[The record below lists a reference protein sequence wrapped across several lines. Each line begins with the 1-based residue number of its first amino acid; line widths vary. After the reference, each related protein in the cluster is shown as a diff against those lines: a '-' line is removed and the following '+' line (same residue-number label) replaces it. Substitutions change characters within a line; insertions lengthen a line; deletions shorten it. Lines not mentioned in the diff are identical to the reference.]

1 MRDAETI
8 LAIIRDRGKRGL
20 PLENIYRLLY
30 NPALYLRAYAR
41 LYPNKGAL
49 TQGSTEETVDGMSV
63 AKIHNLIN
71 DLRYERHR
79 WTPVRRVYIPKRN
92 GKQRPLGIP
101 TWKDKLLQE
110 VLRSILEAYYEPQFS
125 IRSHGFRP
133 NRGCHTALR
142 DVQTYWGGVRWIIE
156 GDIAGFFDTIN
167 HDRLLEILGEK
178 LHDQRLLRLF
188 GQLLESGYLE
198 EWHYHK
204 TISGTPQ
211 GGVISPLLANIYL
224 DRFDQYI
231 ETVLIPAHT
240 RGEHRADNRAYE
252 RVAKAYDR
260 AKKRGQKQE
269 AKALRK
275 QMQRLPS
282 GDHRDPNY
290 RRLRYVRYA
299 DDWMLGFIGPRHEA
313 EAIKQQVA
321 TYLQTTLHLTLAEDK
336 TLITHISTRAA
347 RFLGYEIVNQQD
359 DGKYTGKRRTIN
371 GAIGLRVPRDVID
384 AACARYEREGKP
396 KSLPERTHDDDYS
409 IVTRYQQEY
418 RGLVQYY
425 ALAHNVGSL
434 WQLHGVMKGSLLKTL
449 AQKHKASVHQM
460 AGKYHATTTAP
471 NGTVLRCLEVT
482 VERPGKRALTARF
495 GGISLRREP
504 RATLDDNRPKPSG
517 SLRTEILQ
525 RLLADECELC
535 GSHDNVQVHHIRKLA
550 DLKRKDG
557 KERPRWVIRMAARQR
572 KTLVVCH
579 ACHQAIHAGQVAQRG
594 GSK

>member
-1 MRDAETI
+1 MRDADTI
-8 LAIIRDRGKRGL
+8 LAIIRDRGRRGL

-41 LYPNKGAL
+41 LYPNKGAM

-63 AKIHNLIN
+63 AKINHLID
-71 DLRYERHR
+71 DLRYERYR
-79 WTPVRRVYIPKRN
+79 WTSVRRVYIPKRS
-92 GKQRPLGIP
+92 GSLRPLGMP
-101 TWKDKLLQE
+101 TWRDKLLQE

-125 IRSHGFRP
+125 VRSHGFRP
-133 NRGCHTALR
+133 HRGCHTALR
-142 DVQTYWGGVRWIIE
+142 DVQTYWGGTRWIIE
-156 GDIAGFFDTIN
+156 GDIKGYFDTID
-167 HDRLLEILGEK
+167 HTILLEILGEK
-178 LHDQRLLRLF
+178 LHDQRLLRLLRH
-188 GQLLESGYLE
+188 LLEGGYLE
-198 EWHYHK
+198 DWRYHK
-204 TISGTPQ
+204 THSGTPQ

-224 DRFDQYI
+224 DRFDKYI

-240 RGEHRADNRAYE
+240 RGEHRADNLAYL
-252 RVAKAYDR
+252 RVASAYGR
-260 AKKRGQKQE
+260 AKKRGLKPQ

-282 GDHRDPNY
+282 GDPRDPDY

-299 DDWMLGFIGPRHEA
+299 DDWMLGFIGSRHEA

-321 TYLQTTLHLTLAEDK
+321 TYLQTNLHLTLAEDK
-336 TLITHISTRAA
+336 TLLTHISTRAA

-359 DGKYTGKRRTIN
+359 DSKHTGKRRTIN
-371 GAIGLRVPRDVID
+371 GAIGLRVPRDVIM

-418 RGLVQYY
+418 RGIVQYY
-425 ALAHNVGSL
+425 ALAHNVASL

-471 NGTVLRCLEVT
+471 NGTILRCLEVT

-495 GGISLRREP
+495 GGISLRRET
-504 RATLDDNRPKPSG
+504 RAILHDDLPTPCG
-517 SLRTEILQ
+517 SLRTEILK
-525 RLLADECELC
+525 RLVADECELC
-535 GSHDNVQVHHIRKLA
+535 GAHDNVEVHHIRKLA
-550 DLKRKDG
+550 DLKRKNG

-572 KTLVVCH
+572 KTLVVCR
-579 ACHQAIHAGQVAQRG
+579 ACHQAIQAGQPTRQK
-594 GSK
+594 GSI